1 MHERQLQVPTPDGA
15 MPVFAAIPQDVSAAP
30 GVLVYMDVFGPREEL
45 RDIARRFASCG
56 YVAVLP
62 QLFHRLGGP
71 VFAPIRRA
79 DDPLE
84 AAAVRANDA
93 TTLAMSALDTRAI
106 LDFAA
111 AGGFGIAVESW
122 GAIGY
127 CMGGRHALGAAV
139 SHPERVRA
147 ALSVHGGRL
156 VDASESSPH
165 LLLERAAVPLHLAF
179 ARDDATC
186 PQAHQEL
193 LAQLAAASAGRV
205 SVEYHEA
212 HHGWSFPERWCFDR
226 HASERVWERALAMF
240 RQALWTTHAPRRPVC
255 AA

>member
-1 MHERQLQVPTPDGA
+1 
-15 MPVFAAIPQDVSAAP
+15 MPAFAAIPQDVSAAP

-62 QLFHRLGGP
+62 QLFHRLGSP
-71 VFAPIRRA
+71 VFAPIRRP
-79 DDPLE
+79 DDPLA
-84 AAAVRANDA
+84 AAAVGANDA
-93 TTLAMSALDTRAI
+93 TTLAMSAVDTRAI

-111 AGGFGIAVESW
+111 AGGFGIALESW

-127 CMGGRHALGAAV
+127 CMGGRHALCAAV
-139 SHPERVRA
+139 TYPERVRA

-156 VDASESSPH
+156 VDASDNSPH
-165 LLLERAAVPLHLAF
+165 RLLERTAVPLHLAF

-186 PQAHQEL
+186 PDAHQKL
-193 LAQLAAASAGRV
+193 LADLAAATAGKV
-205 SVEYHEA
+205 SVEYIDA

-226 HASERVWERALAMF
+226 RASERVWEKALAMF
-240 RQALWTTHAPRRPVC
+240 RQALWTAHAPLRRTGSL
-255 AA
+255 